1 MTVSHKRD
9 EVVKRGRNRK
19 PRPKTFRTEQ
29 AAAAYAK
36 SKNIESYILKNLKS
50 QESKVKKIVIIRK

>member
-29 AAAAYAK
+29 AAATYAK
-36 SKNIESYILKNLKS
+36 SRKIESYILKNLKS

>member
-1 MTVSHKRD
+1 MSVSHKRD

-19 PRPKTFRTEQ
+19 PRPRTFKSEQ

-36 SKNIESYILKNLKS
+36 LNKIENYILRNIKS
-50 QESKVKKIVIIRK
+50 QESKGKKIIIIRK

>member
-9 EVVKRGRNRK
+9 EVIKRGRNRK

-29 AAAAYAK
+29 AAVAYAK
-36 SKNIESYILKNLKS
+36 SKKIESYILKNLKS
-50 QESKVKKIVIIRK
+50 QECRDKKIVIIRK